1 MMYVC
6 LWIISPKQ
14 MVSLELLWHFI
25 VSDGWWLIVGKSQH
39 TQFMKIRLFAAAN
52 FQTEFQQMWQFYQDV
67 KIRATHQQIKSGSC
81 SVLWYHSG
89 LCLVSGDCV
98 SMSSLITWSFQM
110 AHGPFFHHPQWL
122 TLQSQCNTSR
132 FFFFS
137 TFPSPHITKGTM
149 FVTDL

>member
-6 LWIISPKQ
+6 LWIVSPKQ

-25 VSDGWWLIVGKSQH
+25 VSDGRWLIVGKSQR

-52 FQTEFQQMWQFYQDV
+52 FQTEFQKMWQFHQDV

-81 SVLWYHSG
+81 SVLRYRSG
-89 LCLVSGDCV
+89 SFLVSGDCV
-98 SMSSLITWSFQM
+98 SMSSLITRSFQM
-110 AHGPFFHHPQWL
+110 ALGQCFHRPRWL

-137 TFPSPHITKGTM
+137 TFPSPHITKGTV